1 MDLNPFKIEVGGC
14 IYLWAKK
21 EERHNERHRL
31 FFPFPSAAEVVSS
44 GEDEFS
50 EMQTF

>member
-31 FFPFPSAAEVVSS
+31 FFPFPSAVEVVSS
-44 GEDEFS
+44 GE
-50 EMQTF
+50 MQTF